1 VALPAFA
8 AACRAVARLLLSAG
22 QQSSAHIAVECG
34 GPENERDRQPDG
46 YIDLKKEESV
56 LKVKSYTEIVCCTI
70 LKIFISPE

>member
-34 GPENERDRQPDG
+34 GPENEQPDG
-46 YIDLKKEESV
+46 YIDLKKEESL
-56 LKVKSYTEIVCCTI
+56 LKVKS
-70 LKIFISPE
+70 